1 MARLWSDP
9 QFRWMVVVFLLALFV
24 RGEWVAFANRP
35 PQPLND
41 PWMYHT
47 LAQRI
52 ADGQGYTMP
61 DGTATAYY
69 PVGYPAVLG
78 ALYALLGP
86 NILAAK
92 MLSAVLGAA
101 TVAVT
106 YRLGV
111 ILLGLRVALVAGVLL
126 AFFPSQVFYTGT
138 LLSEPLFTFLFMLG
152 VLMAVSGGWGPDGM
166 SLRQALKM
174 GVLMGAAALVR
185 GITLGV
191 PLLLLVA
198 WRALSPSFRLAA
210 VRVGIIALGIALW
223 VLPWS
228 IRSSLV
234 MGTPVLLSTNTG
246 DDLCI
251 GNHQG
256 ATGRFLL
263 SGPCFEGYEG
273 LDRKTLEVERNRDDR
288 GRALKFMV
296 TSPLSEAKLVL
307 RKAYYLMY
315 TDDDGIWAVESWGN
329 DPFIGGDLRDYLRT
343 AANAYFFA
351 ALGFAL
357 VGVVLWVRQGDRRL
371 IFLLVMLAL
380 VLAMPLVFFGDPRF
394 HFPAVPIMS
403 LLAASG
409 LVSALS
415 AGARWRTSEPQGPES
430 Q

>member
-1 MARLWSDP
+1 MAGLWLDP
-9 QFRWMVVVFLLALFV
+9 QFCWMIVVFLLALAA
-24 RGEWVAFANRP
+24 RAHWVVFANRP

-152 VLMAVSGGWGPDGM
+152 VLLAVSGGWGPDGM

-185 GITLGV
+185 GVTLGV

-228 IRSSLV
+228 IRSSLT
-234 MGTPVLLSTNTG
+234 MGTPVVLSTNTG
-246 DDLCI
+246 DDFCI
-251 GNHQG
+251 GNNAG
-256 ATGRFLL
+256 ATGAFLL
-263 SGPCFEGYEG
+263 TGPCFEGSEG
-273 LDRKTLEVERNRDDR
+273 LDRKTLEVERHRHGITR
-288 GRALKFMV
+288 GLTFIR
-296 TSPLSEAKLVL
+296 SHPLEEVGVVL
-307 RKAYYLMY
+307 RKAYYLVY
-315 TDDDGIWAVESWGN
+315 RDDDGIWATESYGH
-329 DPFIGGDLRDYLRT
+329 DPFIGQRLRDYLST

-357 VGVVLWVRQGDRRL
+357 VGVVLWIRQGDRRL

-380 VLAMPLVFFGDPRF
+380 ILAMPLVFFGDPRF

>member
-35 PQPLND
+35 PQALND

-61 DGTATAYY
+61 AGTATAYY

-415 AGARWRTSEPQGPES
+415 AGARWRTSEPQGS
-430 Q
+430 